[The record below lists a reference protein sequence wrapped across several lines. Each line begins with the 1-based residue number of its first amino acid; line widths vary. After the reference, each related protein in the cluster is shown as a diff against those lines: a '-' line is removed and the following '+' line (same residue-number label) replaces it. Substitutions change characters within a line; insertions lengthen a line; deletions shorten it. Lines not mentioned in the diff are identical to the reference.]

1 MPSNEPVV
9 NLLPGTSSAPLI
21 AETSTTSTTACTTS
35 TTPLPDAS
43 AMDLHCAPSQAH
55 SQHTTSSSSAPNFD
69 CGICLDVCYD
79 PVVTMCGHLFCW
91 PCLYHWLS
99 LHSVSQECPICKN
112 HVQQSRVIPLYG
124 HGKVAGSELLAERFP
139 GVCIP
144 HRPAPTSYGSDSAQM
159 NHRSAYHAPSLNS
172 GVWHALLQAFMS
184 LLPSWLSSQG
194 TAGIRVLTHRRRYR
208 NEKEFVLHWGFIVFA
223 LLATLA
229 YVLC

>member
-9 NLLPGTSSAPLI
+9 NFLPGT
-21 AETSTTSTTACTTS
+21 TTSPACTS
-35 TTPLPDAS
+35 TPLPQAS
-43 AMDLHCAPSQAH
+43 AMDLRCARSQAH
-55 SQHTTSSSSAPNFD
+55 SQHTTSSSAPNFD

-99 LHSVSQECPICKN
+99 HHSVSQECPVCKN
-112 HVQQSRVIPLYG
+112 PVQQSRMIPLYG

-139 GVCIP
+139 GICIP
-144 HRPAPTSYGSDSAQM
+144 RRPVPTSYGSDSGKINCWGNGLNAR
-159 NHRSAYHAPSLNS
+159 RSANHAPSLNS

-184 LLPSWLSSQG
+184 LLPSWLSGCSQG
-194 TAGIRVLTHRRRYR
+194 AGIRVSRQRRRYS

-229 YVLC
+229 FVLS